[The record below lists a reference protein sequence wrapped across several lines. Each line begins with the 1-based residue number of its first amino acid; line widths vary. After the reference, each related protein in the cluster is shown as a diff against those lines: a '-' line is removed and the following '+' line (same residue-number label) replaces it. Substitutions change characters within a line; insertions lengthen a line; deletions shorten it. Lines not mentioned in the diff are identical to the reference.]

1 MTDQPLVVGKWTI
14 PETELEETFH
24 TSGGP
29 GGQHANRSETAVR
42 IRFDVAA
49 SATLPDPIKDRIISR
64 AGEVIEVHA
73 AEERSQLRNRETARR
88 RLAERLEGAMARPR
102 RRRRTKPTRA
112 SRERRLAAKRE
123 RAEKKRRRRN
133 PKPQDWT

>member
-1 MTDQPLVVGKWTI
+1 LTDTPLVVGRWTI
-14 PETELEETFH
+14 PDTEIEETFH

-42 IRFDVAA
+42 LRFDVSA
-49 SATLPDPIKDRIISR
+49 STTLPEEVKQQIIAR
-64 AGEVIEVHA
+64 AGEVIEVNA

-88 RLAERLEGAMARPR
+88 RLVERIESALTRPK

-112 SRERRLAAKRE
+112 ARERRLASKRA
-123 RAEKKRRRRN
+123 RAEKKGRRRR
-133 PKPQDWT
+133 PRLDE